1 MATAE
6 VFLAPGTPVMDPVF
20 TGASM
25 SVPTLTATE
34 TLKRTYEEYASPE
47 REFDRKSAKN
57 VLFNPKEHLA
67 HEFPK
72 HIHMMEDIDLPAKL
86 GVSPVAIS
94 EPFQLF
100 TEEAIDIMRAEVLSK
115 EINDKFAYTSDIA
128 PKQLRG
134 FAPS

>member
-1 MATAE
+1 MATAG
-6 VFLAPGTPVMDPVF
+6 VILAPGTPTMDAIY

-25 SVPTLTATE
+25 STPVQNVSDR
-34 TLKRTYEEYASPE
+34 LKRSYEEHASPE
-47 REFDRKSAKN
+47 REFELKSNKN

-67 HEFPK
+67 YEDPK

-100 TEEAIDIMRAEVLSK
+100 SPEAIDIMRSEVLSK
-115 EINDKFAYTSDIA
+115 EVNDKFAYTSDIA

>member
-1 MATAE
+1 MATAG
-6 VFLAPGTPVMDPVF
+6 VIFAPGTPTMEPAF
-20 TGASM
+20 SGTSM
-25 SVPTLTATE
+25 STPVQNVTE
-34 TLKRTYEEYASPE
+34 NLKRTYDEYAVPEFELNSTKNIRFSP
-47 REFDRKSAKN
+47 KK
-57 VLFNPKEHLA
+57 HLA
-67 HEFPK
+67 YESPK

-100 TEEAIDIMRAEVLSK
+100 SPEAIDIMRAEVLSK
-115 EINDKFAYTSDIA
+115 EVDDKFSYTSDIA